1 MDLAKTLVAGLLAAA
16 FARQDAP
23 PAAAPPAA
31 TAAPPIEAK
40 FVERVDE
47 KRLLKTVRE
56 LVAIGPRMG
65 GTPSGDAAAK
75 YHAQR
80 LRDAGLE
87 PVSLTDPLKEAYQP
101 LRVVAT
107 VAVDGQEIELR
118 DGTLAF
124 HSPGIGKTTLPLRTA
139 PPPAD
144 EKEPA
149 PYALLVDGE
158 RWPKEPQLA
167 PKRQPR
173 VVLARFAMRLE
184 DSTPVIHAPDGFA
197 GTLLTVSAREARAIA
212 KALGPEPAPD
222 VEPTLSIEAEV
233 FDGKGAPITVYGD
246 LPARAPGAKEPLKDA
261 PLLLFCAHGD
271 SDSGGPGADDNG
283 SGDAVVQELAAVFAG
298 LAKDEGLALPITL
311 RFLVWGSEIH
321 STKAYVDRI
330 RADGSAAR
338 HVAVVNFDEAGT
350 GATRDCVYFEPDDLK
365 LNEPLV
371 RLGLAMAGEYVG
383 KPGFWTEYTSN
394 ASLGGTD
401 SYEFAPGWNRGGSPG
416 DLPAITIFTAAW
428 GRSETP
434 AVTPGFLSPH
444 WKGGKDRIV
453 VDYSKVYHETGDR
466 PENTTELEPY
476 DMVWVARAA
485 GLLALRLA
493 AAPDTVRRLLA
504 R

>member
-1 MDLAKTLVAGLLAAA
+1 MLPEMDLLSPLVAALLAAQGA
-16 FARQDAP
+16 HP
-23 PAAAPPAA
+23 L
-31 TAAPPIEAK
+31 EAK
-40 FVERVDE
+40 FAARIDE
-47 KRLLKTVRE
+47 QRLLRTVRE

-75 YHAQR
+75 YHAR
-80 LRDAGLE
+80 LLRDAGYE
-87 PVSLTDPLKEAYQP
+87 PVSLTDPLKQAYQP
-101 LRVVAT
+101 L
-107 VAVDGQEIELR
+107 AVDAVVDVDGEKIALKN
-118 DGTLAF
+118 GTLAF
-124 HSPGIGKTTLPLRTA
+124 HSPGIERTTLPLRTA

-144 EKEPA
+144 EAAPE

-158 RWPKEPQLA
+158 RWPREPQLER
-167 PKRQPR
+167 KRQPR
-173 VVLARFAMRLE
+173 VVLARFERRLA
-184 DSTPVIHAPDGFA
+184 DSTPVIHAPPGFA
-197 GTLLTVSAREARAIA
+197 GTLLTISAREAKAIE

-222 VEPTLSIEAEV
+222 VEPTLTLEAKV
-233 FDGKGAPITVYGD
+233 FDGRGAPITVYGD

-283 SGDAVVQELAAVFAG
+283 SGDAVVQELAVAFAG
-298 LAKDEGLALPITL
+298 LAKDEALALPFTL

-321 STKAYVDRI
+321 STRAYVERI

-338 HVAVVNFDEAGT
+338 HLAVVNFDEAGT

-365 LNEPLV
+365 LNEPLI
-371 RLGLAMAGEYVG
+371 RLGLGMAADYVG

-401 SYEFAPGWNRGGSPG
+401 SYEFAPGWNRGGAPG

-428 GRSETP
+428 GHSETP
-434 AVTPGFLSPH
+434 AITPGFLSPH

-466 PENTTELEPY
+466 PENTTELEPF

-485 GLLALRLA
+485 GLLTLRLA
-493 AAPDTVRRLLA
+493 AAPDVARRLLA